1 MRVAAIGALCAVV
14 MLGLFAGCAKEE
26 SGQGETAQ
34 SGGSGEQAEVRGDQ
48 TMVAKVNGQVIT
60 NQEVAEAEGQLMQ
73 QFGGRVD
80 PQQMAGM
87 KDVVRKQAIDNVIG
101 RVLLNQ
107 AIEEQ
112 GIEVTESELDARMA
126 EIREQAGSDEAYSQR
141 VAMLGMSEERFR
153 EEMGTALRVEK
164 LLAEH
169 RDVAE
174 VTDDEVTTYYN
185 ENIQRFQQPE
195 RVEASHILIGLKPED
210 TAAEKSAKKTEAEN
224 VLSQLKGGA
233 DFAELARRHSIC
245 PSKEKGGDLG
255 FFQRGQMVKA
265 FEDAAFS
272 LGTGELSDLVETKF
286 GYHIIKVTAHE
297 DATTMS
303 LEEAKAGITLFLDS
317 QRKNDAMADYVEEL
331 RGVATIEYA
340 EPPTP

>member
-1 MRVAAIGALCAVV
+1 MRVAAIGVLCVAVAI
-14 MLGLFAGCAKEE
+14 GLLAGCQKEE
-26 SGQGETAQ
+26 SGQGETVRA
-34 SGGSGEQAEVRGDQ
+34 GGSGESAQSVGDQ

-107 AIEEQ
+107 AADREGVEA
-112 GIEVTESELDARMA
+112 TKDELDARMA
-126 EIREQAGSDEAYSQR
+126 EIRAKAGSDETYSQGI
-141 VAMLGMSEERFR
+141 AMLGMSEETFR
-153 EEMGTALRVEK
+153 EEMGNALRVEK
-164 LLAEH
+164 LLMKH
-169 RDVAE
+169 RDVPEVTDAE
-174 VTDDEVTTYYN
+174 VTAYYN
-185 ENIQRFQQPE
+185 ENKARFQQPE
-195 RVEASHILIGLKPED
+195 RVEASHILIGTDPED
-210 TAAEKSAKKTEAEN
+210 TAEEKALKKTEAEN
-224 VLSQLKGGA
+224 VLAQLKGGA
-233 DFAELARRHSIC
+233 DFAEMAQQHSIC

-255 FFQRGQMVKA
+255 YFQRGQMVKP

-272 LGTGELSDLVETKF
+272 LGVGELSDIVETKF

-297 DATTMS
+297 DARDIP
-303 LEEAKAGITLFLDS
+303 LEDARAGISLFLDG

-331 RGVATIEYA
+331 RKAATIEYA
-340 EPPTP
+340 EPETP